1 MQNSSTKYQQT
12 NSEIHKRNNI
22 PRSSWVYPR
31 NVRLVQ
37 CSKAIRVTHHMVSLK
52 KKSHMI
58 VSIDSEKEFEK
69 MWYPFL
75 KKLSAIE
82 IEINWPTLIKGIYKK
97 KKKKTLQL
105 TSELLLRDWTPSPS
119 DWEQGKSSTSPLL
132 ISIVLEVLV
141 SIIRQEKWERG
152 LAIDRKARNKT
163 VLPLRWHDCQNRKFR
178 WIFKPLL
185 PTPKIPEL
193 RSEFT

>member
-37 CSKAIRVTHHMVSLK
+37 CSKAIRITHHTVSLK

-75 KKLSAIE
+75 KKLSVIK
-82 IEINWPTLIKGIYKK
+82 IEINWPSLINGIYNNNKK
-97 KKKKTLQL
+97 PYSYCS
-105 TSELLLRDWTPSPS
+105 SELLLRDWTPSPS
-119 DWEQGKSSTSPLL
+119 DREQGNSDILTTLYQHHVRSP
-132 ISIVLEVLV
+132 S
-141 SIIRQEKWERG
+141 QHN
-152 LAIDRKARNKT
+152 KARK
-163 VLPLRWHDCQNRKFR
+163 VGEGAGHRLESK
-178 WIFKPLL
+178 K
-185 PTPKIPEL
+185 
-193 RSEFT
+193 

>member
-1 MQNSSTKYQQT
+1 MQNSPTKYQQT

-37 CSKAIRVTHHMVSLK
+37 CFKAIRVTHHMVSRK
-52 KKSHMI
+52 KKSHVI
-58 VSIDSEKEFEK
+58 GSIDSEKEFEK

-82 IEINWPTLIKGIYKK
+82 IEINWPTLINGIYKK
-97 KKKKTLQL
+97 KTKTLQL

-119 DWEQGKSSTSPLL
+119 DWEQGNGATLYQHHVRSPRQHNKA
-132 ISIVLEVLV
+132 IKVGEGAGYRLE
-141 SIIRQEKWERG
+141 SK
-152 LAIDRKARNKT
+152 K
-163 VLPLRWHDCQNRKFR
+163 
-178 WIFKPLL
+178 
-185 PTPKIPEL
+185 
-193 RSEFT
+193 

>member
-97 KKKKTLQL
+97 KKKNPTVNIRVTAERLNTLPLWLGARKEFHL
-105 TSELLLRDWTPSPS
+105 TTFNQHRVRSPS
-119 DWEQGKSSTSPLL
+119 QHN
-132 ISIVLEVLV
+132 
-141 SIIRQEKWERG
+141 
-152 LAIDRKARNKT
+152 KARK
-163 VLPLRWHDCQNRKFR
+163 VGEGAGYR
-178 WIFKPLL
+178 
-185 PTPKIPEL
+185 PE
-193 RSEFT
+193 SKK